1 MPGAEGR
8 AMQAQGTA
16 GAKKSPGLQGWC
28 GGHQFDLLEE
38 EKAGVTN
45 NAARGAR
52 SPQGRGMDVFGR

>member
-1 MPGAEGR
+1 
-8 AMQAQGTA
+8 MQAQGTA